1 MLHSLHAICLEM
13 LTSPQSEARAE
24 HGAMAQTFSALESQ
38 FTELRSR
45 EGQLRSANK
54 VYPSMGKI

>member
-1 MLHSLHAICLEM
+1 MLHSLRAISLKM
-13 LTSPQSEARAE
+13 LTSSQSEARGE
-24 HGAMAQTFSALESQ
+24 HGAMAQKFSVLESQ

-45 EGQLRSANK
+45 EGQLRSTNK